1 MNRLLLKNFSTIK
14 NTWCYRQ
21 GFYQIPKINNKELRK
36 VLYYNDNIFS
46 YGQWFEKSEKPLNRI
61 ERQNKIKKY
70 LDQF

>member
-21 GFYQIPKINNKELRK
+21 GFYQIPKVNNKVLRK

-61 ERQNKIKKY
+61 ERQNKMKEY